1 MIPKAS
7 SAREVLAE
15 LSVTRKGEKVMA
27 QSLPALHNNTK
38 RKIWEQIRRNW
49 LLYLFLLPSVVY
61 IIIFNYVPLYGIQM
75 AFRNFKPAKGIWGS
89 PWVGFQQFERFF
101 SSYQFS
107 ELLYNTITLSL
118 YQVIAS
124 FPMPLILALLLNYT
138 TLPHAKR
145 FAQTVTYAPH
155 LISTVVLAGM
165 LIVFCSTSGLF
176 NHLLGLLGQPKF
188 NMLGEPKL
196 YPHIYV
202 WSTIWQRTGYNAVLY
217 IAALSSVSDEL
228 HEAAIMDGANK
239 LSRVWHIDLPAVL
252 PTMMIL
258 LIMSIGNVMSIGFE
272 KSYLLQNSLN
282 LERSEI
288 ISTYVYKVGIQGAQ
302 YSYSTAIGLFNN
314 VINFILLISVN
325 KISNKL
331 TGSGLW

>member
-1 MIPKAS
+1 MTQAPRVPRRTGRK
-7 SAREVLAE
+7 VL
-15 LSVTRKGEKVMA
+15 
-27 QSLPALHNNTK
+27 
-38 RKIWEQIRRNW
+38 EQIRRNW
-49 LLYLFLLPSVVY
+49 LLYLFLLPSVAY
-61 IIIFNYVPLYGIQM
+61 IIIFNYVPMYGIQM

-89 PWVGFQQFERFF
+89 QWVGLLHFQRFF
-101 SSYQFS
+101 ESYHFS
-107 ELLYNTITLSL
+107 ELLRNTISLSL

-124 FPMPLILALLLNYT
+124 FPMPILLALILNYT
-138 TLPHAKR
+138 TIPHVKR

-176 NHLLGLLGQPKF
+176 NHLLGLINQPKF
-188 NMLGEPKL
+188 NMLGEPRL
-196 YPHIYV
+196 YQHIYV

-228 HEAAIMDGANK
+228 HEAATIDGANK
-239 LSRVWHIDLPAVL
+239 IQRVWHIDLPAIL
-252 PTMMIL
+252 PTMVIL
-258 LIMSIGNVMSIGFE
+258 LIMSIGNIMSIGFE

-288 ISTYVYKVGIQGAQ
+288 ISTYVYKVGIQSAQ

-314 VINFILLISVN
+314 VINFILLITVN
-325 KISNKL
+325 KIANKV

>member
-1 MIPKAS
+1 MAAMVHD
-7 SAREVLAE
+7 ARTLAPNA
-15 LSVTRKGEKVMA
+15 RKVA
-27 QSLPALHNNTK
+27 
-38 RKIWEQIRRNW
+38 RKKMLESIRRNW

-89 PWVGFQQFERFF
+89 AWVGMDNFMRFF
-101 SSYQFS
+101 NSYQFS
-107 ELLYNTITLSL
+107 ELLYNTVTISL

-124 FPMPLILALLLNYT
+124 FPMPILLALVLNYT
-138 TLPHAKR
+138 TIPHAKR

-165 LIVFCSTSGLF
+165 LIVFCNTTGLF
-176 NHLLGLLGQPKF
+176 NQLLGLLGIPAY
-188 NMLGEPKL
+188 NMLGSPSL

-228 HEAAIMDGANK
+228 HEAAIVDGANK
-239 LSRVWHIDLPAVL
+239 LRRVWHIDLPAVM
-252 PTMMIL
+252 PTMVIL

-325 KISNKL
+325 KISDKL
-331 TGSGLW
+331 TGSSLW